1 MESRTVTLINK
12 KTYRV
17 FAVSLIGKG
26 RKYYKIT
33 HRYSSE
39 SEMVKPWKI
48 PIGDYI
54 LLEGERQDV
63 VERVREAV
71 RDQDRAKQEHY
82 RDREAALYVFRLVWD
97 REHPF
102 PVLPPLEELLKE
114 FERKGGEE

>member
-63 VERVREAV
+63 VERFWKAMRNH
-71 RDQDRAKQEHY
+71 DRAKQEQF
-82 RDREAALYVFRLVWD
+82 RAREVALYEFRLVWD

-102 PVLPPLEELLKE
+102 PVLPAIEDLLKNL
-114 FERKGGEE
+114 G